1 MLCSAEAFSD
11 FLMLLA
17 QLPGGS
23 QALVKQPV
31 CHKLA
36 NILHHGSDQ
45 SKVGRPSLLA
55 QLLATLLAACDDCLH
70 VQLIQLVFH
79 NLLV

>member
-1 MLCSAEAFSD
+1 MNNMHCLAEAFSE

-23 QALVKQPV
+23 QALVEQSV

-36 NILHHGSDQ
+36 QILHHGSDR
-45 SKVGRPSLLA
+45 SKVGRPSFPAVLL
-55 QLLATLLAACDDCLH
+55 TCLLAACDA
-70 VQLIQLVFH
+70 
-79 NLLV
+79 